1 MKTRNYIYWPAAV
14 FMVVISGL
22 LTPAFS
28 QESAQS
34 RYEVS
39 DEKGNVTTVATS
51 ANKDAVV
58 VSLHRQGQPTHHYRA
73 YPQAA
78 TITVQVERQTAFT
91 YYINL
96 GRIEVKA
103 FRVGQGAPADASFT
117 VELSKVSGTER
128 RQRKDIAAVS
138 QRFKAD
144 MRVLRAVRAY
154 DDSADVQLAELS
166 YVVLTYDDS
175 IMDGKASPSLA
186 VREAAPEA
194 AGERVSAKLS
204 VKAVARAGRPQDT
217 LPSCLSICEGHYSEC
232 QADPSVRDKTV
243 CHTNRT
249 SCANTCY
256 GVYGGKEKPPKQ
268 PIQP

>member
-1 MKTRNYIYWPAAV
+1 
-14 FMVVISGL
+14 MVVISGL
-22 LTPAFS
+22 LIPAFS
-28 QESAQS
+28 QESARS

-51 ANKDAVV
+51 ASKDAVI

-117 VELSKVSGTER
+117 VDLSKVSGTER
-128 RQRKDIAAVS
+128 RRRKDIAAVS
-138 QRFKAD
+138 RRFEAD

-166 YVVLTYDDS
+166 YVVLTHDDS
-175 IMDGKASPSLA
+175 IMDGKASSSLA
-186 VREAAPEA
+186 VREAVPEA
-194 AGERVSAKLS
+194 AGERVSAK
-204 VKAVARAGRPQDT
+204 
-217 LPSCLSICEGHYSEC
+217 
-232 QADPSVRDKTV
+232 
-243 CHTNRT
+243 
-249 SCANTCY
+249 
-256 GVYGGKEKPPKQ
+256 
-268 PIQP
+268 

>member
-28 QESAQS
+28 QESAWS

-51 ANKDAVV
+51 ASKDAVV

-128 RQRKDIAAVS
+128 RQRKDITAVS
-138 QRFKAD
+138 KRFEAD

-175 IMDGKASPSLA
+175 IMDGKPPQEFSVTETTP
-186 VREAAPEA
+186 AA
-194 AGERVSAKLS
+194 
-204 VKAVARAGRPQDT
+204 RP
-217 LPSCLSICEGHYSEC
+217 
-232 QADPSVRDKTV
+232 
-243 CHTNRT
+243 
-249 SCANTCY
+249 
-256 GVYGGKEKPPKQ
+256 
-268 PIQP
+268 